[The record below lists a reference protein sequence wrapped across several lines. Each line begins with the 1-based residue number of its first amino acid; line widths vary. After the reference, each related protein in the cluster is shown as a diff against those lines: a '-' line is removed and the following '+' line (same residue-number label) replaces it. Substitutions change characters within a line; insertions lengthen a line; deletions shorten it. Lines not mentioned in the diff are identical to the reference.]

1 LAIGHRQV
9 GQPGVVDPDRIV
21 RAMEPMLVRVMG
33 EDVQLELVPPDPGGR
48 ILVDPA
54 EIERAMLNLAINA
67 RDAMP
72 KGGRLVIRTRVVGAD
87 LPAPQRIVALA
98 VSDTGTGMDE
108 ETAEHCFEPFYTTK
122 GMAKGTGLGLA
133 AVHAM
138 VTQAGGQVSVD
149 TAPGRGTTITLWFPA
164 VEEDESALD
173 DASFAQDSSG
183 GDELVLVVEDEDE
196 LRRLAVR
203 ELEER
208 GYLVLAA
215 ANGVEALAVAHSLAR
230 PVDLL
235 VTDVVMPE
243 MNGVEL
249 AETLFDLWPSVAVL
263 FVSGHLD
270 EGAMDRH
277 PLDPD
282 ADLLPKPFTPDQ
294 LGRRARQ
301 ALDRAA
307 ANRRSGVV
315 PKHLR
320 AEATGA

>member
-1 LAIGHRQV
+1 MV
-9 GQPGVVDPDRIV
+9 
-21 RAMEPMLVRVMG
+21 
-33 EDVQLELVPPDPGGR
+33 
-48 ILVDPA
+48 
-54 EIERAMLNLAINA
+54 
-67 RDAMP
+67 
-72 KGGRLVIRTRVVGAD
+72 RTRVVGAD
-87 LPAPQRIVALA
+87 LPAPQRVVALA

-122 GMAKGTGLGLA
+122 GLAKGTGLGLA

-138 VTQAGGQVSVD
+138 VTQAGGQVSLD
-149 TAPGRGTTITLWFPA
+149 TAPGRGTTITMWFPA
-164 VEEDESALD
+164 VEEEEAAFG
-173 DASFAQDSSG
+173 DASLEEDSSG

-215 ANGVEALAVAHSLAR
+215 ANGVEALAVARSLERA
-230 PVDLL
+230 VDLL

-249 AETLFDLWPSVAVL
+249 AESLVAMWPTLAVL
-263 FVSGHLD
+263 FMSGHLD
-270 EGAMDRH
+270 EGAMERH

-282 ADLLPKPFTPDQ
+282 ADLLPKPFTPNQ
-294 LGRRARQ
+294 LGRRARY

-307 ANRRSGVV
+307 TARRTRASE
-315 PKHLR
+315 HLR
-320 AEATGA
+320 AEASGA

>member
-1 LAIGHRQV
+1 M
-9 GQPGVVDPDRIV
+9 DPDAIV
-21 RAMEPMLVRVMG
+21 RAMEPMLVRVLG
-33 EDVQLELVPPDPGGR
+33 EDVQLELVPPEPGGR

-54 EIERAMLNLAINA
+54 EIERAVLNLAINA

-87 LPAPQRIVALA
+87 LPTPQRIVALA

-108 ETAEHCFEPFYTTK
+108 ETAEHCFEPFFTTK
-122 GMAKGTGLGLA
+122 GLAKGTGLGLA

-149 TAPGRGTTITLWFPA
+149 TAPGRGTTFTLWFPA
-164 VEEDESALD
+164 VEEDEEIDLGGVARGGL
-173 DASFAQDSSG
+173 QR
-183 GDELVLVVEDEDE
+183 GDELVLVVEDEEE

-208 GYLVLAA
+208 GYLVVVA
-215 ANGVEALAVAHSLAR
+215 ANGAEAMDVARSLAAPRR
-230 PVDLL
+230 PARHRRGHARDERHRAGRLL
-235 VTDVVMPE
+235 VE
-243 MNGVEL
+243 
-249 AETLFDLWPSVAVL
+249 LWPTLAVL

-270 EGAMDRH
+270 EGAMGRH
-277 PLDPD
+277 PLDPE

-301 ALDRAA
+301 PSTGLRLS
-307 ANRRSGVV
+307 REVGVPG
-315 PKHLR
+315 PKPLR
-320 AEATGA
+320 AEGAADA

>member
-1 LAIGHRQV
+1 MRTCSSSWSPRPRGAHPRRPHRDRARRAEPGHQRPRRHAQ
-9 GQPGVVDPDRIV
+9 R
-21 RAMEPMLVRVMG
+21 R
-33 EDVQLELVPPDPGGR
+33 PPRDQDARRGGR
-48 ILVDPA
+48 PA
-54 EIERAMLNLAINA
+54 R
-67 RDAMP
+67 
-72 KGGRLVIRTRVVGAD
+72 
-87 LPAPQRIVALA
+87 PQRIVALA

-138 VTQAGGQVSVD
+138 VTQAGGQVSLD
-149 TAPGRGTTITLWFPA
+149 TAPGRGTTITLVVPRRRGRRGGLRGA
-164 VEEDESALD
+164 GPRAGL
-173 DASFAQDSSG
+173 AAA

-215 ANGVEALAVAHSLAR
+215 ANGVEALAVAHSLER

-243 MNGVEL
+243 MSGVEL
-249 AETLFDLWPSVAVL
+249 ADSLVELWP
-263 FVSGHLD
+263 
-270 EGAMDRH
+270 
-277 PLDPD
+277 D
-282 ADLLPKPFTPDQ
+282 A
-294 LGRRARQ
+294 RRALRVRAPRRGGDGTPSPRPRCRPAAQAVHARTARSPGPSGPRPRRRQ
-301 ALDRAA
+301 AQERARC
-307 ANRRSGVV
+307 RR
-315 PKHLR
+315 HLR

>member
-1 LAIGHRQV
+1 
-9 GQPGVVDPDRIV
+9 
-21 RAMEPMLVRVMG
+21 M
-33 EDVQLELVPPDPGGR
+33 
-48 ILVDPA
+48 
-54 EIERAMLNLAINA
+54 
-67 RDAMP
+67 
-72 KGGRLVIRTRVVGAD
+72 
-87 LPAPQRIVALA
+87 ALA

-108 ETAEHCFEPFYTTK
+108 ETAEHCFEPFFTTK
-122 GMAKGTGLGLA
+122 GLAKGTGLGLA

-164 VEEDESALD
+164 VEEEEGLGYDESLEP
-173 DASFAQDSSG
+173 DSSG

-215 ANGVEALAVAHSLAR
+215 ANGVEGLSVARSLER

-249 AETLFDLWPSVAVL
+249 AESLVELWPTMAVL
-263 FVSGHLD
+263 FMSGHLD
-270 EGAMDRH
+270 EGAMERH

-294 LGRRARQ
+294 LGRRARL
-301 ALDRAA
+301 ALDRAVT
-307 ANRRSGVV
+307 NRRTRA
-315 PKHLR
+315 PRDLR
-320 AEATGA
+320 AEAAGA